1 MFTHSHRVI
10 QEFSPQEGLRAQHP
24 TAQPA
29 VGSSSPLRGT
39 RLPQPHCL
47 AIFSLPLQSTAGQMS
62 CRTDVAQ
69 PSSHGQF
76 REEELDG
83 PFCVTGT
90 GPTETT
96 TTMSKH
102 CIQLENSMKLVNI
115 SSTGQIWAP
124 AVACRSRIR
133 SNSKVSQSSGSF
145 SILSGQF
152 ASLPCK
158 GLAESHAAKQLSV
171 VVLTLKNKNE
181 FFRDTEM
188 CLYNH
193 IVHARV
199 SVTSREE
206 HSPKRRGE
214 TQQKSLVLCLGI
226 WETCLTKQRTA
237 KILSA
242 ACDKR
247 RKKELPGAN

>member
-1 MFTHSHRVI
+1 MV

-24 TAQPA
+24 TASPDRAQPA
-29 VGSSSPLRGT
+29 VGSSSPRRGT

-47 AIFSLPLQSTAGQMS
+47 AVFSLPLQSTAGQMS

-96 TTMSKH
+96 TTTSQH
-102 CIQLENSMKLVNI
+102 RIQLENSMKVVNI

-124 AVACRSRIR
+124 AVACRSGIR

-158 GLAESHAAKQLSV
+158 GLAESHACSKAA
-171 VVLTLKNKNE
+171 
-181 FFRDTEM
+181 FRGGSDTEE
-188 CLYNH
+188 
-193 IVHARV
+193 RV
-199 SVTSREE
+199 F
-206 HSPKRRGE
+206 
-214 TQQKSLVLCLGI
+214 
-226 WETCLTKQRTA
+226 
-237 KILSA
+237 
-242 ACDKR
+242 
-247 RKKELPGAN
+247 